1 KMADNEEELLAGGD
15 ANNSLD
21 HIDEDKLLAEDDAP
35 DEFNPFVQE
44 VKQEELD
51 LFDAAIEPSGADK
64 EIATTASTPT
74 VVSTPSTPS
83 LGITTNAGV
92 TFSNSAAN
100 IANITGKKFCCYIGN
115 MTWWTTDDDLV
126 KVISSCGV
134 DDLVDLK
141 FYENRLNGQSKGF
154 CLAVFLTDQSV
165 RTITEKLVLKPVHG
179 QTLVVLPYSK
189 ISLARLE
196 EASAKSQS
204 RAEAKKPK
212 EENGM
217 LNMGT
222 IRIGAMGITPM
233 GPGGPVG
240 PPVQQQPPPMMN
252 LMGQRPPMVQMGGPL
267 MGAPMG
273 ARPGGPVGP
282 MNPQQQMIIP
292 QTRIMAGGMVQMGG
306 PPPQMIRPGGA
317 PQMSQPPPGMGR
329 PMGAPPPTGPP
340 QPLMGRPVVAP
351 PNVGTAGFPA
361 GAHINPN
368 VYPGYSHG
376 APQEAPLMEGEAEE
390 VMNRNRTI
398 SSSAI
403 SRAISDATSGNHADA
418 IETLLTAISLIKQSR
433 VAGDERCKLLI
444 SSLHD
449 TLSGI
454 EAKMKERKR
463 ERRDRSRSRSRERK
477 HRRRSRSRSPRR
489 KY

>member
-1 KMADNEEELLAGGD
+1 SKMADNEEELLGGAD
-15 ANNSLD
+15 VATNMD
-21 HIDEDKLLAEDDAP
+21 HIDEDQLLGDPADD
-35 DEFNPFVQE
+35 NPFQ

-64 EIATTASTPT
+64 DVKEPITSTPI
-74 VVSTPSTPS
+74 STPNTPT
-83 LGITTNAGV
+83 LGIVTNAGV

-100 IANITGKKFCCYIGN
+100 ICNITGKKYCCYIGN
-115 MTWWTTDDDLV
+115 MTWWTTDEDLV
-126 KVISSCGV
+126 KAINTVGV
-134 DDLVDLK
+134 EDLVDLK
-141 FYENRLNGQSKGF
+141 FYENRTNGQSKGF
-154 CLAVFLTDQSV
+154 CLAVFLTDLSV
-165 RTITEKLVLKPVHG
+165 RTITEKMPLRPVHG

-196 EASAKSQS
+196 EASAKSQT
-204 RAEAKKPK
+204 RVEQKKP

-222 IRIGAMGITPM
+222 IRISANGITPM
-233 GPGGPVG
+233 GPGGPV
-240 PPVQQQPPPMMN
+240 QQIQQPMMGMN
-252 LMGQRPPMVQMGGPL
+252 NMNNMGMMGQRPPMGVQMGGPM
-267 MGAPMG
+267 MGGPMG
-273 ARPGGPVGP
+273 RGGPPP
-282 MNPQQQMIIP
+282 MQQQMIIP
-292 QTRIMAGGMVQMGG
+292 QARIMPGGIMMGG
-306 PPPQMIRPGGA
+306 APPQMMGRPQGGGGGVPPMA
-317 PQMSQPPPGMGR
+317 MSRPPPGMG
-329 PMGAPPPTGPP
+329 GPPPTGPP
-340 QPLMGRPVVAP
+340 QPLMGRPLAAP
-351 PNVGTAGFPA
+351 PNVGSAGFPA

-368 VYPGYSHG
+368 VYPGFG
-376 APQEAPLMEGEAEE
+376 GGEQPPLSEAESDE
-390 VMNRNRTI
+390 IMTRNRTI

-463 ERRDRSRSRSRERK
+463 DRRDRSRSRSRERK
-477 HRRRSRSRSPRR
+477 HRRRSRSRSRSPRR